1 MALSYDACVYIFY
14 DHLTISIG
22 DKPGQFSQR
31 PCVDRTETTQSSC
44 SHRVIFTTSHKKTHD
59 ALAMSLRAPY
69 DYLKSLQ
76 SFFGPK

>member
-14 DHLTISIG
+14 DHLTIFIG
-22 DKPGQFSQR
+22 DKPGQFSQTLR
-31 PCVDRTETTQSSC
+31 RAYRNHTVVVQSSC
-44 SHRVIFTTSHKKTHD
+44 NLHDLAQKTHD